1 MPKGKENI
9 PTLTSVLRRAT
20 AEVTGREV
28 SGMMPSEKS
37 GRSLPG
43 ARSMN
48 LMDSRARQ
56 AMRTAQHHCR

>member
-48 LMDSRARQ
+48 LIDRKSVV
-56 AMRTAQHHCR
+56 